1 VEAIEHPSP
10 LVALINLLFAP
21 LGIHVPDH
29 LVFIGLITLFIL
41 FIGLAIRSSL
51 SVDNPGT
58 LQIILEDVVAFLVG
72 VLEGNMGPKGRKFLP
87 LLGSIFVF
95 ILLGNL
101 MGQIPDWDRRR
112 ATSTCPS
119 RSRSRC
125 GSTTTGRA
133 SSPTGPVNYIK
144 HFAVMPGVPL
154 IMAPLIFV
162 IEIISH
168 MSRVLS
174 LTLRLFGNI
183 FGEHLVVLI
192 IASIVP
198 FIAPLPIQFLGLI
211 VGPLQAFI
219 FLTLGAISPDR
230 RDARGRPRRWRRRG
244 TIDLTR
250 KLPIVRRCLGRAWFL
265 GRSQLVD
272 LHDHDGPVV

>member
-21 LGIHVPDH
+21 LGIHIPDH
-29 LVFIGLITLFIL
+29 MVFVGLITLFIL

-51 SVDNPGT
+51 SVENPGK
-58 LQIILEDVVAFLVG
+58 LQIVLEDIVSFLVG

-87 LLGSIFVF
+87 VLGTIFVF

-101 MGQIPDWDRRR
+101 MGQIP
-112 ATSTCPS
+112 
-119 RSRSRC
+119 
-125 GSTTTGRA
+125 GLG
-133 SSPTGPVNYIK
+133 SPTSNINVPFACAITLWLYYHWQGIRSNGVLNYIK
-144 HFAVMPGVPL
+144 HFAVMPGVP
-154 IMAPLIFV
+154 IVMAPLIFV

-168 MSRVLS
+168 LSRVLS

-192 IASIVP
+192 IASIIP

-219 FLTLGAISPDR
+219 FMTLGAIY
-230 RDARGRPRRWRRRG
+230 
-244 TIDLTR
+244 LT
-250 KLPIVRRCLGRAWFL
+250 AATH
-265 GRSQLVD
+265 VD
-272 LHDHDGPVV
+272 HHGDEYGGEEGAHPHAHAH

>member
-1 VEAIEHPSP
+1 VEAIEHPST

-29 LVFIGLITLFIL
+29 LVFVALITLLIL

-51 SVDNPGT
+51 SVENPGK
-58 LQIILEDVVAFLVG
+58 LQIILEDVVSFLVG
-72 VLEGNMGPKGRKFLP
+72 VLEGNMGPKGRQYLP
-87 LLGSIFVF
+87 LLGTIFVF
-95 ILLGNL
+95 ILFGNL
-101 MGQIPDWDRRR
+101 MGQIP
-112 ATSTCPS
+112 
-119 RSRSRC
+119 
-125 GSTTTGRA
+125 GLG
-133 SSPTGPVNYIK
+133 SPTSNINVPFALALTLWLYYHWQGIKANGLIGYIK
-144 HFAVMPGVPL
+144 HFAVMPGVPI
-154 IMAPLIFV
+154 IMSPLIFV

-219 FLTLGAISPDR
+219 FLTLGAIYLTAATHVDHHGDEYGG
-230 RDARGRPRRWRRRG
+230 DAGGHPH
-244 TIDLTR
+244 
-250 KLPIVRRCLGRAWFL
+250 A
-265 GRSQLVD
+265 
-272 LHDHDGPVV
+272 HAH

>member
-1 VEAIEHPSP
+1 MEAIEHPSP

-29 LVFIGLITLFIL
+29 LVFVGLITLFIL
-41 FIGLAIRSSL
+41 FIGLAIRPSL
-51 SVDNPGT
+51 SVENPGK
-58 LQIILEDVVAFLVG
+58 LQIILEDVVSFLVG
-72 VLEGNMGPKGRKFLP
+72 VLEGNMGAKGRQYLP
-87 LLGSIFVF
+87 LLGTIFVF
-95 ILLGNL
+95 ILIGNL
-101 MGQIPDWDRRR
+101 MGQVP
-112 ATSTCPS
+112 
-119 RSRSRC
+119 
-125 GSTTTGRA
+125 GLG
-133 SSPTGPVNYIK
+133 SPTSNINVPFALAVTLWLYYHWQGIKANGVVGYIK
-144 HFAVMPGVPL
+144 HFAVMPGVPVV
-154 IMAPLIFV
+154 MSPLIFV

-219 FLTLGAISPDR
+219 FLTLGAIYLTAATHVDHHGDDYGGS
-230 RDARGRPRRWRRRG
+230 DAAHPHSH
-244 TIDLTR
+244 
-250 KLPIVRRCLGRAWFL
+250 A
-265 GRSQLVD
+265 
-272 LHDHDGPVV
+272 H